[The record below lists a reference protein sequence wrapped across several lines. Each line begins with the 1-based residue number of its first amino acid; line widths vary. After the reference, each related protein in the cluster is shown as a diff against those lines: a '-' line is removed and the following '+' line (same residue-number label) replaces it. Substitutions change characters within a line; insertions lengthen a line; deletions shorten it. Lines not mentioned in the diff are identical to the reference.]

1 MLLGW
6 CVVAIDFP
14 SFMELRFI
22 DMKEKWLLTSSL
34 LARERN
40 ERLSKTSKAELDGA
54 ISILASLPR
63 STQAAAARTAITQP
77 HITYTTHVHFF
88 PTQSG
93 ITRLRRRVSIASR
106 ETSTF
111 LLPQLIALL
120 KLRSLKRF
128 GVGSTISFKSL
139 FFKRFCSILQ
149 SLFGVHQRMLLRGSA
164 QRIFASKWSCLAGCY
179 LSA

>member
-63 STQAAAARTAITQP
+63 STQAAARTAITQP

-93 ITRLRRRVSIASR
+93 ITRLRRRVSNLPRDFDFPATTTNSSTKIEVI
-106 ETSTF
+106 ET
-111 LLPQLIALL
+111 I
-120 KLRSLKRF
+120 
-128 GVGSTISFKSL
+128 
-139 FFKRFCSILQ
+139 
-149 SLFGVHQRMLLRGSA
+149 
-164 QRIFASKWSCLAGCY
+164 
-179 LSA
+179 

>member
-93 ITRLRRRVSIASR
+93 ITRLRRRVSR

-128 GVGSTISFKSL
+128 RVGSTISFKSL

-149 SLFGVHQRMLLRGSA
+149 SLFGVHQRMLRGSA